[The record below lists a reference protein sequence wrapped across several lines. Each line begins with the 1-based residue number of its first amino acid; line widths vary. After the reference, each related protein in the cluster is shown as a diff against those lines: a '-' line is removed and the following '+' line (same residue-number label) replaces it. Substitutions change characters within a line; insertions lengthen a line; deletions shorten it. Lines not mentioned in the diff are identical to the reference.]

1 VFDRSRPFPA
11 GSKWRQKLSPAEKAR
26 VAATDARLRIETQ
39 ALNAGI
45 ALPVR
50 PRRSRAKPKPA
61 GDAEMTTLRDF
72 IVQHGRDIAPMLAR
86 SHDETQW
93 LAVARAY
100 RDVLNGVVGAHERW
114 NRILI
119 ELGM

>member
-1 VFDRSRPFPA
+1 VFDHSRPFPA
-11 GSKWRQKLSPAEKAR
+11 GSKWRQKLSPAERSR

-39 ALNAGI
+39 ALNAGV

-50 PRRSRAKPKPA
+50 PRRSRVKVKPVTE
-61 GDAEMTTLRDF
+61 AEIVVLRDF

-86 SHDETQW
+86 SHDEKQG

-100 RDVLNGVVGAHERW
+100 RDLLNGVTGAHERW
-114 NRILI
+114 RRVLI